1 MSIFLNLLRAW
12 ILGCVLLAIFSPNQ
26 DGVMRSLGYNI
37 GASLRFVLALIGVV

>member
-1 MSIFLNLLRAW
+1 MSIFLNLLKAW

-26 DGVMRSLGYNI
+26 DGIVYSFGHNI